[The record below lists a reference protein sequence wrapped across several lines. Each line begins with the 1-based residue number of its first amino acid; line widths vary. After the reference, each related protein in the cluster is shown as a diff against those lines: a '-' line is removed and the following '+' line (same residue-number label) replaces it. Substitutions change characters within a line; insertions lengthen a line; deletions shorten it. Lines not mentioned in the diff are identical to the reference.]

1 MIKVAI
7 VDDHPMVLEG
17 IKNLLKAEKQIRF
30 TQSFHSLK
38 DLYAH
43 FNSETE
49 VLLLDIN
56 LPDGSGIDA
65 CKKLLEKFPSL
76 KIIALTSYEEGTF
89 IKQMLKNGAMG
100 YLLKNT
106 DKSELST
113 AIQTVHSGQRYL
125 PEHIKEFLLN
135 DSLGQHSPHQFIPK
149 LTSRE
154 KEIVELVSQEFT
166 TEEIAEKLFI
176 SAKTVES
183 HKSNLFQKLGVKNSA
198 GLVRAAFEKGF
209 I

>member
-7 VDDHPMVLEG
+7 TDDHPIVLEG
-17 IKNLLKAEKQIRF
+17 IKNLLKSDKQIQF
-30 TQSFHSLK
+30 TQSFGTLK
-38 DLYAH
+38 DLYENLNAD
-43 FNSETE
+43 TE

-56 LPDGSGIDA
+56 LPDGNGIDA
-65 CKKLLEKFPSL
+65 CKRMIEKFPLL
-76 KIIALTSYEEGTF
+76 KVIALTNFEESTF
-89 IKQMLKNGAMG
+89 IKQMIRNGAMG

-106 DKSELST
+106 DKNELSR

-125 PEHIKEFLLN
+125 PEHIKDFLLN
-135 DSLGQHSPHQFIPK
+135 DSLGQRMQNQFMPK
-149 LTSRE
+149 LTARE
-154 KEIVELVSQEFT
+154 TEILQLISKEFT

-176 SAKTVES
+176 SMKTVES

-198 GLVRAAFEKGF
+198 GLVRVGLEKGF

>member
-7 VDDHPMVLEG
+7 TDDHPIVLEG
-17 IKNLLKAEKQIRF
+17 IKNLLKSDKHICF
-30 TQSFHSLK
+30 TQSFHNVK
-38 DLYAH
+38 DMYEQL
-43 FNSETE
+43 SSDTD

-65 CKKLLEKFPSL
+65 CKELMSKFPLL
-76 KIIALTSYEEGTF
+76 KIIALTSYEESTF
-89 IKQMLKNGAMG
+89 IKQMMKNGAMG

-106 DKSELST
+106 DKNELSA
-113 AIQTVHSGQRYL
+113 AIQTVYSGQRYL
-125 PEHIKEFLLN
+125 PEHIKDFLLN
-135 DSLGQHSPHQFIPK
+135 ESFGQQTSRQFIPK

-154 KEIVELVSQEFT
+154 KEIVQLISKEFT

-176 SAKTVES
+176 SVKTVES
-183 HKSNLFQKLGVKNSA
+183 HKNNLFQKLGVKNSA
-198 GLVRAAFEKGF
+198 GVVRAAFENGF

>member
-7 VDDHPMVLEG
+7 TDDHPVVLEG
-17 IKNLLKAEKQIRF
+17 IKNLLKSDKQIQF
-30 TQSFHSLK
+30 TQSFSTLK
-38 DLYAH
+38 DLYENLNA
-43 FNSETE
+43 ETE

-56 LPDGSGIDA
+56 LPDGNGIEA
-65 CKKLLEKFPSL
+65 CKKMIEKFPTL
-76 KIIALTSYEEGTF
+76 KVIALTNFEEITF
-89 IKQMLKNGAMG
+89 IKQMMKNGAMG

-106 DKSELST
+106 DKMELSK
-113 AIQTVHSGQRYL
+113 AIQTVQTGQRYL
-125 PEHIKEFLLN
+125 PDHIKDLLLN
-135 DSLGQHSPHQFIPK
+135 DSFGQQTAHQFIPK

-154 KEIVELVSQEFT
+154 KEIVQLISQEFT

-183 HKSNLFQKLGVKNSA
+183 HKNNLFQKLGVKNSA
-198 GLVRAAFEKGF
+198 GVVRAAFEYGF